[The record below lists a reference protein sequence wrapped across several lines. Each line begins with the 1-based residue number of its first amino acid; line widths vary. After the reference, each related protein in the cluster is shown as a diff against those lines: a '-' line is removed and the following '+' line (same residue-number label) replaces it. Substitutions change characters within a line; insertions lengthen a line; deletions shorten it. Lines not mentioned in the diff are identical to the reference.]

1 MSLDYHFHVE
11 ARLDGRWQIPSAL
24 PKRPHS
30 KPGEFIWFSQAAVAR
45 HLFFGTRALFPL
57 RRESPPLW
65 TDSELHR
72 YVGETYDLAQGAK
85 SRWLEAERSYGA
97 TAIYTRLNITAA
109 ARERE
114 QAEIV
119 AAYDP
124 PMNQGQLRATG

>member
-1 MSLDYHFHVE
+1 VLRDQLDCRGESGESYRFARFVE
-11 ARLDGRWQIPSAL
+11 ARRLIGAAGNFIYVRGDGDDL
-24 PKRPHS
+24 
-30 KPGEFIWFSQAAVAR
+30 EVV
-45 HLFFGTRALFPL
+45 
-57 RRESPPLW
+57 
-65 TDSELHR
+65 
-72 YVGETYDLAQGAK
+72 YVGETFDLAQGAR
-85 SRWLEAERSYGA
+85 SRWLEAERNYGA